1 VYQRQRRCR
10 FSRDRDL
17 CGLPLVFP
25 APGTRGS
32 ADGGGDECQPEMVLV
47 PVGKPLARVDQMLC
61 VGDSPAREVQQL
73 VYETV
78 DDTLHKEE
86 YR

>member
-1 VYQRQRRCR
+1 MV
-10 FSRDRDL
+10 
-17 CGLPLVFP
+17 G
-25 APGTRGS
+25 AE
-32 ADGGGDECQPEMVLV
+32 ECQQEMVLV
-47 PVGKPLARVDQMLC
+47 RVGDALARVDRVLC
-61 VGDSPAREVQQL
+61 VGDSPAREVQRL

>member
-1 VYQRQRRCR
+1 MV
-10 FSRDRDL
+10 
-17 CGLPLVFP
+17 G
-25 APGTRGS
+25 
-32 ADGGGDECQPEMVLV
+32 ADESQQEMVLV
-47 PVGKPLARVDQMLC
+47 RVGDTLARVDQMLC
-61 VGDSPAREVQQL
+61 VGDSPVREVQQL